1 MKRAIIMVL
10 DSMGIGELPDAAD
23 FGDAGSDTFGHI
35 AEQAKGFDPV
45 NLIELGIGNI
55 EGVNPA
61 VPRAKAPK
69 ASFAR
74 LAEMSSGKD
83 TTTGHWEIAGLYT
96 DVPFK
101 TYPGGFPKEF
111 IEEYQKRIGREVIG
125 NYPASGTVIIEE
137 LGEEHETTGK
147 PIVYTSADSVFQIAC
162 DVDLIPLEE
171 LYHYCEVAREM
182 LVGDWACGR
191 VIARPYIKNAD
202 GKRERTSD
210 RKDYSVKPPE
220 RTLLNMVQDAGQV
233 SATVGKISD
242 IFDRY
247 GVDTG
252 IHLKNNMD
260 GVDRTLQAMAMDFEG
275 LLFVNLV
282 DMDAKYGHR
291 RDVQGYGDCIME
303 FDARVPELLAAMK
316 DEDILILTADHGN
329 DPTAP
334 GTDHTREHVPMLIVG
349 KPVKEGVDLG
359 TRKSFADIA
368 CTCLEYLGIDERP
381 AIGESFLKEILK

>member
-10 DSMGIGELPDAAD
+10 DSLGVGELPDAAD
-23 FGDAGSDTFGHI
+23 YGDAGTDTLGHI
-35 AEQAKGFDPV
+35 AEHAKDFYPRH
-45 NLIELGIGNI
+45 LIELGIGNI
-55 EGVNPA
+55 DGVNPA
-61 VPRAKAPK
+61 VPKTESPK
-69 ASFAR
+69 ANFAKMK
-74 LAEMSSGKD
+74 EMSTGKD
-83 TTTGHWEIAGLYT
+83 TTTGHWEIAGLHT
-96 DVPFK
+96 KVPFK
-101 TYPGGFPKEF
+101 TYPDGFPKDF
-111 IEEYQKRIGREVIG
+111 IEAYQKRIGREVIG

-137 LGEEHETTGK
+137 LGDEHEKTGK

-162 DVDLIPLEE
+162 NVDVVPLED

-191 VIARPYIKNAD
+191 VIARPYRTNAE

-210 RKDYSVKPPE
+210 RKDYSVMPPE

-233 SATVGKISD
+233 SASVGKISD

-247 GVDTG
+247 GVDLG
-252 IHLKNNMD
+252 VHLKDNMD
-260 GVDRTLQAMAMDFEG
+260 GVDRTIQAMAADFEG

-282 DMDAKYGHR
+282 DFDAKYGHR

-316 DEDILILTADHGN
+316 DEDIMIFTADHGN
-329 DPTAP
+329 DPTAH
-334 GTDHTREHVPMLIVG
+334 GTDHTREHVPMLVFG

-359 TRKSFADIA
+359 TRESFADIA
-368 CTCLEYLGIDERP
+368 CTCLEYLGIEERP
-381 AIGESFLKEILK
+381 AIGKSFLKEILK

>member
-10 DSMGIGELPDAAD
+10 DSLGIGELPDAAKYT
-23 FGDAGSDTFGHI
+23 DAGSDTLGHI
-35 AEQAKGFDPV
+35 AEHAKNFDPKH
-45 NLIELGIGNI
+45 LIELGIGNI

-61 VPRAKAPK
+61 VPRADAPK

-74 LAEMSSGKD
+74 LAEMSTGKD

-96 DVPFK
+96 KVPFK
-101 TYPGGFPKEF
+101 TYPDGFPKEF

-137 LGEEHETTGK
+137 LGDEHEATGK

-162 DVDLIPLEE
+162 NVDVVPLEE
-171 LYHYCEVAREM
+171 LYRYCEIAREM

-191 VIARPYIKNAD
+191 VIARPYKKNAQ

-210 RKDYSVKPPE
+210 RKDYSVKPPA
-220 RTLLNMVQDAGQV
+220 RTLLNMVQDSGQV

-247 GVDTG
+247 GVDLG
-252 IHLKNNMD
+252 IHLHDNMD
-260 GVDRTLQAMAMDFEG
+260 GVDRTIQAMATDFEG

-282 DMDAKYGHR
+282 DFDAKYGHR

-303 FDARVPELLAAMK
+303 FDARVPELLAALK
-316 DEDILILTADHGN
+316 DEDILIFTADHGN
-329 DPTAP
+329 DPTAH
-334 GTDHTREHVPMLIVG
+334 GTDHTREHVPMLVVG

-368 CTCLEYLGIDERP
+368 CTCLEYLGIEERP